1 MQNAGVKNFM
11 DRYLMIHC
19 FSRWKARNLTLRML
33 DELEERV
40 ELCWM
45 KDAMVKWYI
54 HVHGPKKERMARKIE
69 KYKGFVRSFRMS
81 VEDGVLSS
89 LESLRK
95 GAVVAGGTI
104 LRGSRPP
111 PPTEEEIAAAREACE
126 ASRKKRIANAL
137 KYNRRKRGKDVRD
150 PAVGSNDIK
159 TGGRQVRRWTQRT
172 GNL

>member
-33 DELEERV
+33 DEIEERV

-54 HVHGPKKERMARKIE
+54 HVHGPKSLRMARKIE

-81 VEDGVLSS
+81 VEDGVRSS
-89 LESLRK
+89 FESLSKR
-95 GAVVAGGTI
+95 AVTTGKTIMRGG
-104 LRGSRPP
+104 PP
-111 PPTEEEIAAAREACE
+111 STT
-126 ASRKKRIANAL
+126 
-137 KYNRRKRGKDVRD
+137 Y
-150 PAVGSNDIK
+150 
-159 TGGRQVRRWTQRT
+159 
-172 GNL
+172 